1 MSSLNVPV
9 LFIIGSGDESDRI
22 AHAGGTKILVTG
34 ASDLHRLLLD
44 SDPYELLHVSR
55 NFFRQTRETRLQHY
69 RVLVNLITEPEQ
81 SRRTLDNLRKLLRGV
96 PGKIVNPP
104 DAVLRSTR
112 DNVARILSGIP
123 GLIVPK
129 AVRLGG
135 NRPALAVQ
143 KLGPAGVP
151 LPIILRHAGTHGGA
165 ILGLFHSAEETLAA
179 LEPGRDHLATQ
190 FVDFSSTDGLYRK
203 YRVFLIGRH
212 LVLRH
217 MLVSDSWNVHASTRS
232 QYMAPRPG
240 LVLEE
245 RSLMERETPFPPK
258 VQAVLEAVQSR
269 MPLDFFG
276 MDFGLT
282 KDGDVVLFE
291 ANATMSF
298 FPFSSDPQFSYLLS
312 CFEPAREAFRDLL
325 GLQSTAQPVPSIHLQ
340 IQPS

>member
-1 MSSLNVPV
+1 MSSINVPI

-22 AHAGGTKILVTG
+22 AHAGGTKIFVSG

-96 PGKIVNPP
+96 PGKIINRP

-112 DNVARILSGIP
+112 DSVARMLSGIP

-129 AVRLGG
+129 AVRLSG
-135 NRPALAVQ
+135 NKPAVAAQ

-151 LPIILRHAGTHGGA
+151 LPIILRHAGTHGGT
-165 ILGLFHSAEETLAA
+165 IVGLFQSAEETVAA
-179 LEPGRDHLATQ
+179 LEPGHDHLATQ
-190 FVDFSSTDGLYRK
+190 FVDFSSDDGLYRK
-203 YRVFLIGRH
+203 YRVFLIGQQ
-212 LVLRH
+212 LILRH
-217 MLVSDSWNVHASTRS
+217 MLVSDSWNVHANTRS
-232 QYMAPRPG
+232 QYMAPRPE
-240 LVLEE
+240 LVFEE
-245 RSLMERETPFPPK
+245 RALMERETPFAPK
-258 VQAVLEAVQSR
+258 VQAILQAVQER

-282 KDGDVVLFE
+282 KNGEVVLFE

-298 FPFSSDPQFSYLLS
+298 FPFSSDPQFDYLFKS
-312 CFEPAREAFRDLL
+312 FEPARDAFRELL
-325 GLQSTAQPVPSIHLQ
+325 GLQSTAQPMPSIRLQ